1 MAGSN
6 ECCKED
12 ESGLLYV
19 RIVAIYQLQRRAN
32 LALHVLGRDEDL
44 AQPRITAHDYEQ
56 QRPPFHLQEHKT
68 RMRL

>member
-6 ECCKED
+6 ECGKED
-12 ESGLLYV
+12 ESGSLY
-19 RIVAIYQLQRRAN
+19 VAIYQLQRRAN

-68 RMRL
+68 RMRLWL